1 MGKLFRVLAVI
12 EFIAIG
18 LVTASRFVY
27 GLLQAGPF
35 TAIVALIVGAIAILF
50 ALPLYVLGNMVD
62 EVKEL
67 RQAIYTLAAA
77 NKEAVNKHL
86 LNSNGWKCSCGR
98 VNADY
103 VSTCACGKSKYEMDM

>member
-1 MGKLFRVLAVI
+1 MGALFRVLAII
-12 EFIAIG
+12 EFIGIG
-18 LVTASRFVY
+18 LVTASKFLAGIIGGEFV
-27 GLLQAGPF
+27 A
-35 TAIVALIVGAIAILF
+35 AIAALIAGLIAVLF

-103 VSTCACGKSKYEMDM
+103 ISTCACGKNRHEAE